1 MHIERTGRLH
11 GFYFAVCSWRWGG
24 LFQQR
29 CQQVSWALTDAVTE
43 GTAGLHI
50 PTLPSV
56 LWQGCG
62 STAVEQMCPEAL
74 SMVSSVTV
82 FVVSG

>member
-1 MHIERTGRLH
+1 
-11 GFYFAVCSWRWGG
+11 
-24 LFQQR
+24 
-29 CQQVSWALTDAVTE
+29 VSWALTDAVTE